1 MLNRVKNYNKNETE
15 RLADNARNLE
25 ILIQKFIWR
34 RKIFKKYGRYRY
46 CNMSKEQKQKLISKN
61 NIKKIIVKLIKVK
74 RLDFT
79 DLITYAKF
87 LVIYW

>member
-34 RKIFKKYGRYRY
+34 RKIFKK
-46 CNMSKEQKQKLISKN
+46 KEDIDIVICLKNRNKNLYQKTISK
-61 NIKKIIVKLIKVK
+61 KLS
-74 RLDFT
+74 
-79 DLITYAKF
+79 
-87 LVIYW
+87 WS